1 MAKRTAGLLEEN
13 AAGGQFEKS
22 MINPQSFKKEL
33 LFIYWVGRVEPGLAR
48 SACRRFG
55 IDLADE

>member
-1 MAKRTAGLLEEN
+1 
-13 AAGGQFEKS
+13 